1 MFLAMKDL
9 KYNKSKYS
17 LVVSMLILLTFM
29 VLFLS
34 GLANGLSL
42 ATSASIKNA
51 EANHYIISD
60 DADSIITR
68 STLTEKQFK
77 EVNDMTSSEVTPI
90 NLMRMNMYK
99 KDSQKKLDVTYL
111 AVDKDSFMMPSIID
125 GSEISDEENTI
136 LLNNSFLEEEISIGD
151 TIIDS
156 GSGIEMKVTGFVKDE
171 MFGHSSVGIIPLN
184 TFKNIRTQINKNYE
198 IVYNAIAIK
207 GEDIENIEIANTQV
221 LSKDTIIKNI
231 PGYAEEQMSINMI
244 LWVLLVVS
252 AVILGVFFYII
263 TTQKLTEFGV
273 MKALGMEMKTLAA
286 MIISQ
291 VLILAG
297 GSMLLGNILT
307 FTMSTFLPS
316 SMPFS
321 LQVESAVIISI
332 AFLIISI
339 LVSLVSLRT
348 VGKVDPLMT
357 IGGHE

>member
-9 KYNKSKYS
+9 KYNKSRYF

-51 EANHYIISD
+51 QANHYIVSD

-68 STLTEKQFK
+68 SVLTEKQFQ

-99 KDSQKKLDVTYL
+99 KDSPEKIDVTYL

-136 LLNNSFLEEEISIGD
+136 LLNESFLEEEISIGD
-151 TIIDS
+151 TIVDS
-156 GSGIEMKVTGFVKDE
+156 TSGIEMKVSGFVKDE
-171 MFGHSSVGIIPLN
+171 MYGHSAVGIISLN
-184 TFKNIRTQINKNYE
+184 TFEDIRIKINENYE
-198 IVYNAIAIK
+198 TVYNAIAIK
-207 GEDIENIEIANTQV
+207 GEDIDNIEIANTEI
-221 LSKDTIIKNI
+221 LSKDNIIKNI
-231 PGYAEEQMSINMI
+231 PGHAQEQMSINMI
-244 LWVLLVVS
+244 LWVLVIVS

-273 MKALGMEMKTLAA
+273 MKALGIEMKTLAA

-297 GSMLLGNILT
+297 GSMIVGNILT
-307 FTMSTFLPS
+307 FAISSFLPS
-316 SMPFS
+316 SMPFL

-332 AFLIISI
+332 VFLIISI
-339 LVSLVSLRT
+339 LVSLVSLRK
-348 VGKVDPLMT
+348 VAKVDPLMT